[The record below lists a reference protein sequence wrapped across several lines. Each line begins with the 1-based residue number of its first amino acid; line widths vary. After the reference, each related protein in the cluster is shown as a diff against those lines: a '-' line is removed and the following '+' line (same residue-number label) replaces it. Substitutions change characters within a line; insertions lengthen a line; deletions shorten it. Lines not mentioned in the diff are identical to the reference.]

1 MPFTIRTEDALAM
14 QEDEAQLL
22 MAIGQVTQRLYATL
36 HRQTQ
41 QPVVPIEDSL
51 RIQMG
56 RRVVCGTL
64 ADGTQRRELTPNTL
78 KVIVDALQRPVTPD
92 SDPNEYE
99 CKVPNIEFRDQGQVL
114 FREER
119 DGTVTVNQI
128 QLSLEQASSEPEPIA
143 ESIAESVVEE
153 EPLPA
158 STPITSDLANDVAVA
173 AQQLL
178 NPLGQETPTYQAVA
192 VGQYTIQQQGDLLS
206 VSREDD
212 VILSARQDTILDEQ
226 VTQADWQTF
235 YNITERMRLAQL
247 GEMSEPVTA
256 EQTLTEGSP
265 PALAVLDREIAKIPH
280 EQTRQTLQAATTDWK
295 QQVKT
300 QMKRGAQWLSR
311 QPQVLRD
318 QRLAHAVLDLFH
330 RSYERTGEH
339 HYRLG
344 NYRLSFKGTNLYTLR
359 DQQGVLMQFQAF
371 RQLGLGHRIKL
382 LEMSDRLSDFQRQ
395 DLISLKRD
403 QRVMPQGALDVEA
416 NYTAKTD
423 RVERTVRV
431 FLRNIARAHCWD
443 KDGGQFK
450 LEMGAGNLLRIT
462 DKRQGRGIVFQR
474 QAGEVFSKLGPKDF
488 AHFDRLAQRMRSVQM
503 RSSVSAIKPVASQQ
517 LEMG

>member
-36 HRQTQ
+36 HRQVQ
-41 QPVVPIEDSL
+41 QPNVPIKDSL

-56 RRVVCGTL
+56 RRVVYGTL

-92 SDPNEYE
+92 SDPKEYE
-99 CKVPNIEFRDQGQVL
+99 GKVPNIEIRDQGQVL

-128 QLSLEQASSEPEPIA
+128 QLTLEQASPELEPIA
-143 ESIAESVVEE
+143 EPVVE

-158 STPITSDLANDVAVA
+158 STPITSDLANDVVVA

-192 VGQYTIQQQGDLLS
+192 VGQYTIQQQGELLS
-206 VSREDD
+206 VSRKED
-212 VILSARQDTILDEQ
+212 VILSARQGTVLDEQ

-235 YNITERMRLAQL
+235 HDITERMRVAQL
-247 GEMSEPVTA
+247 GDEPEPVTA
-256 EQTLTEGSP
+256 EQLLTEDSP

-280 EQTRQTLQAATTDWK
+280 EHTRQILQVTATDWK

-300 QMKRGAQWLSR
+300 QMKQGAQWLVR

-318 QRLAHAVLDLFH
+318 QRLAYAVLDLFH

-382 LEMSDRLSDFQRQ
+382 LEVNDRLNDFQRH

-462 DKRQGRGIVFQR
+462 DKRQGRGVVFQR

-503 RSSVSAIKPVASQQ
+503 RPSVSAIKPVASQQ

>member
-41 QPVVPIEDSL
+41 QPNVPVEDSL

-56 RRVVCGTL
+56 RRVVYGTL

-92 SDPNEYE
+92 SDPKGYE
-99 CKVPNIEFRDQGQVL
+99 GKVPNIEIRDQGQVL

-128 QLSLEQASSEPEPIA
+128 QMTLEQGSPEPGPIV
-143 ESIAESVVEE
+143 EPVVEE

-158 STPITSDLANDVAVA
+158 STPITSDLANDVAMA

-192 VGQYTIQQQGDLLS
+192 VGQYTIQHQGELLL
-206 VSREDD
+206 VSREED
-212 VILSARQDTILDEQ
+212 VILSARQGSILDEQ

-235 YNITERMRLAQL
+235 HDITERMRVAQL
-247 GEMSEPVTA
+247 GDEPESVTA
-256 EQTLTEGSP
+256 EQTLAEDSP

-280 EQTRQTLQAATTDWK
+280 EQTRQTLQATATDWK

-300 QMKRGAQWLSR
+300 QMKRGALWLSR

-318 QRLAHAVLDLFH
+318 QRLAYAVLDLFH

-382 LEMSDRLSDFQRQ
+382 LEVSDRLSDFQRQ

-462 DKRQGRGIVFQR
+462 DKRQGRGVVFQR

-503 RSSVSAIKPVASQQ
+503 QPSVSAIQPVASQQ

>member
-36 HRQTQ
+36 HRQVQ
-41 QPVVPIEDSL
+41 QPAVPIEDSL

-56 RRVVCGTL
+56 RRVVYGTL

-92 SDPNEYE
+92 SDPKEYE
-99 CKVPNIEFRDQGQVL
+99 GKVPNIEIRDQGQVL

-128 QLSLEQASSEPEPIA
+128 QLTLEQASPESEPIA
-143 ESIAESVVEE
+143 EPVVE

-158 STPITSDLANDVAVA
+158 STPITSDLANDVAAA

-192 VGQYTIQQQGDLLS
+192 VGQYTIQEQGDLLL

-212 VILSARQDTILDEQ
+212 VILSARQGTILDEQ

-235 YNITERMRLAQL
+235 HDITERIRVAQL
-247 GEMSEPVTA
+247 GEMPETVTA
-256 EQTLTEGSP
+256 EQPLTEDIP
-265 PALAVLDREIAKIPH
+265 TALAVLDREIAKIPD
-280 EQTRQTLQAATTDWK
+280 EQTRQTLQAASTDWK

-300 QMKRGAQWLSR
+300 QMKRGTQWLAR

-359 DQQGVLMQFQAF
+359 DQQGVLMQFQAS

-382 LEMSDRLSDFQRQ
+382 LEVSDRLSDFQRQ

-450 LEMGAGNLLRIT
+450 LEMGAGNLLRIS
-462 DKRQGRGIVFQR
+462 DKRQGRGVVFQR
-474 QAGEVFSKLGPKDF
+474 QAGEVFSKLGSKDF

-503 RSSVSAIKPVASQQ
+503 RPSASAIKPVASQQ

>member
-22 MAIGQVTQRLYATL
+22 MAIGQITQRLYATL
-36 HRQTQ
+36 QRQTQ
-41 QPVVPIEDSL
+41 QPPGPIEDSL

-56 RRVVCGTL
+56 RRVVYGTL

-92 SDPNEYE
+92 SDPKEYE
-99 CKVPNIEFRDQGQVL
+99 GKVPNIEIRDQGQVL

-128 QLSLEQASSEPEPIA
+128 QLTLEQESSEPEPIA
-143 ESIAESVVEE
+143 EPVVE

-178 NPLGQETPTYQAVA
+178 NPLGQEVPTYNAVA
-192 VGQYTIQQQGDLLS
+192 VGQYTIQQQGDLLL
-206 VSREDD
+206 VSREED
-212 VILSARQDTILDEQ
+212 VILSARQGTILDEQ
-226 VTQADWQTF
+226 VTQVDWQTF
-235 YNITERMRLAQL
+235 HDITERMRVEQL
-247 GEMSEPVTA
+247 GERHEPVTA
-256 EQTLTEGSP
+256 EQTPTKDSP

-280 EQTRQTLQAATTDWK
+280 EQTRQTLQVTATDWK

-300 QMKRGAQWLSR
+300 QVKQGALWLAR

-318 QRLAHAVLDLFH
+318 QRLAYAVLGLFH
-330 RSYERTGEH
+330 RSYGRTGEH

-344 NYRLSFKGTNLYTLR
+344 NYQLSFKGTNLYTLR
-359 DQQGVLMQFQAF
+359 DSQGVLMQFQAF
-371 RQLGLGHRIKL
+371 RQLGLGPRIKL
-382 LEMSDRLSDFQRQ
+382 LEVSDRLSDFQRQ

-416 NYTAKTD
+416 NYAAKTD
-423 RVERTVRV
+423 RVERTVRG
-431 FLRNIARAHCWD
+431 FLRNVARAHCWD
-443 KDGGQFK
+443 KDGGHFK

-462 DKRQGRGIVFQR
+462 DKRQGRGVVFQR

-488 AHFDRLAQRMRSVQM
+488 SHFDRLAQRMQSTQM
-503 RSSVSAIKPVASQQ
+503 QPSVSAIKPVVSQQ
-517 LEMG
+517 MEMG

>member
-1 MPFTIRTEDALAM
+1 MPFTIRIEDALAM

-41 QPVVPIEDSL
+41 QPSVPVEDSL

-56 RRVVCGTL
+56 RRVVYGIL

-92 SDPNEYE
+92 SDPNDYE
-99 CKVPNIEFRDQGQVL
+99 GKVPNIEIRDQGQVL

-128 QLSLEQASSEPEPIA
+128 QLTLEQTSPEPEPIA
-143 ESIAESVVEE
+143 EPVVEE

-158 STPITSDLANDVAVA
+158 STPITSDLANDVAIA

-192 VGQYTIQQQGDLLS
+192 VGQYTIQQQGDLLL
-206 VSREDD
+206 VSREEE
-212 VILSARQDTILDEQ
+212 VILSARQGTILDEQ
-226 VTQADWQTF
+226 VTQTDWQTF
-235 YNITERMRLAQL
+235 HDITERMRVAQL
-247 GEMSEPVTA
+247 GEMPEPVTA
-256 EQTLTEGSP
+256 EQTPTEDSP

-280 EQTRQTLQAATTDWK
+280 EQTRQTLQATATDWK

-300 QMKRGAQWLSR
+300 QMKRGTQWLAR
-311 QPQVLRD
+311 QPQVLQD
-318 QRLAHAVLDLFH
+318 QRLAHAVLGLFH

-382 LEMSDRLSDFQRQ
+382 LEVSDRLSDFQRQ

-462 DKRQGRGIVFQR
+462 DKRQGRGVVFQR
-474 QAGEVFSKLGPKDF
+474 QSGEVFSKLGPKDF

-503 RSSVSAIKPVASQQ
+503 RPSVSAIKPVASQQ